1 MQIIKEAIL
10 LSGTDGIITVF
21 NLLVGLNVYQ
31 FDMYNI
37 FKIVVIAI
45 IGDAISMG
53 ISFYNSKEDVGEK
66 DRIEGAFINILAFII
81 FGGLSLF
88 IFLILTKKPN
98 VYAAYISIVIPLILL
113 SLFEDSDIKMTV
125 LLGLLGSS
133 ITYFISKIVK

>member
-21 NLLVGLNVYQ
+21 NLLVGLNIYQ
-31 FDMYNI
+31 FNIYNI

-53 ISFYNSKEDVGEK
+53 ISFYNSKENIQEE
-66 DRIEGAFINILAFII
+66 DRIKGALINILAFIL
-81 FGGLSLF
+81 FGSLSLS
-88 IFLILTKKPN
+88 IFLLLTKKPN
-98 VYAAYISIVIPLILL
+98 IYAAYISIIIPLLIL
-113 SLFEDSDIKMTV
+113 SLFEDSDIKMTL